1 MTRTRILDACCGSRM
16 FWYDRDNKYTV
27 YQDNRELDTTL
38 CDGRKLEITPGLF
51 GDFRKMIY
59 ADNYFDLVVFDPPH
73 LVRAGKTSWLA
84 QKYGV
89 LDGNWKADIKA
100 GFAECFRVLRPF
112 GTLVFKWNTEQI
124 PFSEVIKLAPEQP
137 LFGDKRVN
145 TRWVVFCKG
154 ARASDRVTD

>member
-84 QKYGV
+84 KKSERLLRKNCSWMKTGKLILKQDLQSVLECCAHSERWFLSGIQSKYH
-89 LDGNWKADIKA
+89 
-100 GFAECFRVLRPF
+100 
-112 GTLVFKWNTEQI
+112 
-124 PFSEVIKLAPEQP
+124 LAR
-137 LFGDKRVN
+137 L
-145 TRWVVFCKG
+145 
-154 ARASDRVTD
+154 

>member
-1 MTRTRILDACCGSRM
+1 MT
-16 FWYDRDNKYTV
+16 
-27 YQDNRELDTTL
+27 
-38 CDGRKLEITPGLF
+38 
-51 GDFRKMIY
+51 
-59 ADNYFDLVVFDPPH
+59 LVVAVECFGMIEIINIQFIRITENWI
-73 LVRAGKTSWLA
+73 LRYVMG
-84 QKYGV
+84 
-89 LDGNWKADIKA
+89 GNWKADIKA

-154 ARASDRVTD
+154 ARASDRATD

>member
-1 MTRTRILDACCGSRM
+1 MTLVVAVECFGMIEIINTQFIRITENWIRRYVMGGNWKLLLDFLAI
-16 FWYDRDNKYTV
+16 
-27 YQDNRELDTTL
+27 
-38 CDGRKLEITPGLF
+38 LE
-51 GDFRKMIY
+51 KMIY

>member
-1 MTRTRILDACCGSRM
+1 MKTRILDACCGSRM

-38 CDGRKLEITPGLF
+38 CDGRRLKIAPGIF
-51 GDFRKMIY
+51 GDFRKMMY
-59 ADNYFDLVVFDPPH
+59 QDDYFDLVVFDPPH
-73 LVRAGKTSWLA
+73 LVRASKTSWLS

-89 LDGNWKADIKA
+89 LDENWRADIKA
-100 GFAECFRVLRPF
+100 GFEECFRVLRPF
-112 GTLVFKWNTEQI
+112 GTLIFKWNTVQI

-137 LFGDKRVN
+137 LFGDKRAN

-154 ARASDRVTD
+154 ARI

>member
-89 LDGNWKADIKA
+89 LDENWKADIKQDLQSVL
-100 GFAECFRVLRPF
+100 ECCAH
-112 GTLVFKWNTEQI
+112 
-124 PFSEVIKLAPEQP
+124 SERWFLSGIQSRYHLAR
-137 LFGDKRVN
+137 L
-145 TRWVVFCKG
+145 
-154 ARASDRVTD
+154 